1 MSSDT
6 SFAELVKGRRT
17 ELGLSQVSLAEL
29 VGRSSSAIRSWERG
43 ASTPT
48 DENVVRSLAAVL
60 GIDEVTL
67 RSAVGLPPEAPIEA
81 PEEVGGSA
89 LEAFE
94 EESVGGDEEDEEA
107 ADPAAGGDEVPSE
120 EVEEASVFEETT
132 PVPAEDEEAV
142 ALDEEA
148 LPQAG
153 DDEEADAGAPTTE
166 VDEVAEAP
174 ETDAIPIPSPLEVPI
189 PAMEP
194 MMPAAASQASPTATI
209 PVAAP
214 PTQPI
219 QPSYL
224 DDPDQMM
231 TYWIR
236 AAMTVAF
243 AVFLLIVFF
252 WALGR
257 LGDAIGEVW
266 EIFKAGA

>member
-1 MSSDT
+1 MNSDT

-17 ELGLSQVSLAEL
+17 ELGLSQASLAEL

-94 EESVGGDEEDEEA
+94 EETVGGDKEEEEA
-107 ADPAAGGDEVPSE
+107 VEPETAGGDEVSSE
-120 EVEEASVFEETT
+120 EDEEASVFEETT
-132 PVPAEDEEAV
+132 PGPAEDEEAV
-142 ALDEEA
+142 TLDEA
-148 LPQAG
+148 VPQAG
-153 DDEEADAGAPTTE
+153 DDAEVDAGAQATE
-166 VDEVAEAP
+166 VDEVEEAP
-174 ETDAIPIPSPLEVPI
+174 ETDAILISPPLEVPT
-189 PAMEP
+189 PTMEP

-219 QPSYL
+219 RPSYL